1 MDVSVS
7 STASH
12 PRQLTSAGLR
22 RGVFGYLAAAVGAE
36 LVTLEVG
43 PLLGAAYLA
52 VMFVVLVNLTMI
64 ARLAE
69 AAWPADSWRLF
80 AVATIPP
87 LERLLMLCLPP
98 LRWGELQEYVLWS
111 VPLFIGAI
119 VVVATPLLAGV
130 PHLRPNLLRTRRGGY
145 GVAGVSGQLLLALAG
160 VALGAVAGLMAEG
173 GLPPIGKL
181 LEAAQPAWLG
191 IAMVVFTG
199 CTQEFVYRAVVGP
212 MAVAAAN
219 RIGVLLTSLLMAWT
233 WIMWLGGDLRL
244 AAPVIAA
251 SVLFGWGVHRWHA
264 LVGAIAGHGLFN
276 LALALLWHR
285 MLL

>member
-1 MDVSVS
+1 MDVSVF

-12 PRQLTSAGLR
+12 PRRLTSAGLT
-22 RGVFGYLAAAVGAE
+22 RGIVGYLAAAAGAE
-36 LVTLEVG
+36 LVTVRVG

-64 ARLAE
+64 ARAAE
-69 AAWPADSWRLF
+69 AAWPANSWRLF

-119 VVVATPLLAGV
+119 VVLATPLLAGMQHV
-130 PHLRPNLLRTRRGGY
+130 RPRLLRTGSGY
-145 GVAGVSGQLLLALAG
+145 GVAGVSGQLLLAVAG
-160 VALGAVAGLMAEG
+160 AALGAIAGLVAEG
-173 GLPPIGKL
+173 GLLPIGTL
-181 LEAAQPAWLG
+181 LEAARPAWLG

-212 MAVAAAN
+212 VAAAVAN
-219 RIGVLLTSLLMAWT
+219 RVGVLLTSLLMAST
-233 WIMWLGGDLRL
+233 WILWLGGGIRV
-244 AAPVIAA
+244 AVPVIAA

-264 LVGAIAGHGLFN
+264 LIGAIAGHGLFN

-285 MLL
+285 VLL